1 MPLPDY
7 PGCDRQSFEA
17 PTALPDGRLGYIVS
31 CAIDGAHLMTTIRLH
46 IMAYDPRTGQVA
58 PLLAYPLPS
67 TQIGTGGFAWNP
79 TMTRGIT
86 GDGRG
91 RLLNDQLY
99 WITPERW
106 EPLDVGMPQAYG
118 PAWSPDGR
126 LIAFVGAPE
135 QGRVGQEKLD
145 SWYNLYLMEAD
156 GSGLRAIVNGFR
168 YPSGVTWS
176 PDGSWLLLRARFG
189 GLGEG
194 GGSWLVEVAT
204 GQRRLLTRAAVNA
217 PAWSPDGQR
226 LAALQEVGGG
236 TGKRQGQ
243 IVLVEVG
250 PLLAAARAASPAEA
264 SGRGPG

>member
-1 MPLPDY
+1 
-7 PGCDRQSFEA
+7 
-17 PTALPDGRLGYIVS
+17 
-31 CAIDGAHLMTTIRLH
+31 
-46 IMAYDPRTGQVA
+46 
-58 PLLAYPLPS
+58 
-67 TQIGTGGFAWNP
+67 
-79 TMTRGIT
+79 MTRGIT

-156 GSGLRAIVNGFR
+156 GSGRRPLVEGFR
-168 YPSGVTWS
+168 FPSGLTWS
-176 PDGSWLLLRARFG
+176 PDGRWLVFSGRFG
-189 GLGEG
+189 GLVAERGW
-194 GGSWLVEVAT
+194 WLVEAAT
-204 GQRRLLTRAAVNA
+204 GRRQLLTRAYVND

-226 LAALQEVGGG
+226 LAAIQEIGESRER
-236 TGKRQGQ
+236 RQGQ
-243 IVLVEVG
+243 IVIVEVG

-264 SGRGPG
+264 AGRGPR